1 MKRDTIEK
9 SRSWGSLSQERISP
23 SGQPH
28 GTSWYG
34 LSNKQTHKSV
44 QKQYTAQTST
54 LKLYIEVMKN
64 QIYVQTKQN
73 IQTDAMHTR
82 INSINRK
89 TKATNF
95 WKYQN
100 ATLLPCYYNA
110 PTKTEHHITIICN
123 QNTENIVRI
132 IKGTQHTAGTIHSTS
147 LINPSDW
154 STESWLWPTLTQ
166 YCVML
171 QSFLAFLKH
180 MSTCIYDKWILW
192 MRQRTHMTTAT
203 WICEGTKVG
212 NQARWA
218 DFGTQQSSPST
229 FPANMKHLST

>member
-1 MKRDTIEK
+1 MQYILSTCNKKVIQQIKREKKDRHSVKRDTIEK

-44 QKQYTAQTST
+44 QKQYTAPTST

-82 INSINRK
+82 INSINSINRRP
-89 TKATNF
+89 KATNF

-100 ATLLPCYYNA
+100 ATIFRA
-110 PTKTEHHITIICN
+110 ITMHPPKQSII
-123 QNTENIVRI
+123 
-132 IKGTQHTAGTIHSTS
+132 
-147 LINPSDW
+147 
-154 STESWLWPTLTQ
+154 
-166 YCVML
+166 
-171 QSFLAFLKH
+171 
-180 MSTCIYDKWILW
+180 
-192 MRQRTHMTTAT
+192 
-203 WICEGTKVG
+203 
-212 NQARWA
+212 
-218 DFGTQQSSPST
+218 
-229 FPANMKHLST
+229 